1 MSVKPIPEGYQQA
14 IPYLVVL
21 DAKAQ
26 MDFLLNVFDG
36 KEINRM
42 TTPDGSVVHGEVKVG
57 DSVIMI
63 GQAREESQVRK
74 SMVYL
79 YMEDCDAYFNKAK
92 EAGATVVSELEDQFY
107 GDRHGAVEDSNGNQW
122 YIVTHQEEVSPEEL
136 QKRTEQ
142 MMQGG

>member
-14 IPYLVVL
+14 IPYLVVP
-21 DAKAQ
+21 DAAAQ
-26 MDFLLNVFDG
+26 LDFLINVLDG
-36 KEINRM
+36 KEKNRM
-42 TTPDGSVVHGEVKVG
+42 TAPDGSVVHGEVKIG

-63 GQAREESQVRK
+63 GQAREESQARK
-74 SMVYL
+74 TMVYL
-79 YMEDCDAYFNKAK
+79 YMEDCDVYFKRAVDSGAK
-92 EAGATVVSELEDQFY
+92 VVSELEDQFY

-122 YIVTHQEEVSPEEL
+122 YIVTHKEEVSPEEL